1 MSMRLD
7 LRLPNDRLDGS
18 KWTLFWWRKKD
29 IEHSDKG
36 KSDYGTLWYSSV
48 TVGEL
53 YYETILKLGAN

>member
-7 LRLPNDRLDGS
+7 LRLPNDKLDGS

-36 KSDYGTLWYSSV
+36 KSDYGTIWYSMVLIGDSW
-48 TVGEL
+48 
-53 YYETILKLGAN
+53 